1 MPIHALYLCEKP
13 SQARDLAQALG
24 CRSRVEGALHNG
36 KGTYVTWAVG
46 HLFEQKMPD
55 EIEPSMKQWSLAT
68 LPFLPTDVPL
78 KPVYRTKKQL
88 AAIKKLLK
96 DLQGSL
102 YIATDYD
109 REGEAIARNILVM
122 SNYRGPVQRV
132 KLSSL
137 DKVSI
142 QRALNN
148 VVDGSQSIGLYHAAK
163 GRQMADYHVGMNFSR
178 LYTLVGKQA
187 GLSETFN
194 VGRVVAP
201 TIALV
206 VNRDR
211 EIEQFVPQP
220 YFELW
225 IKVQGQNG
233 QFNAKW
239 QVPEGEFN
247 GLKNADEE
255 GRCINRQLAEQV
267 ANAVINQPV
276 TVQKVEKKLTSSA
289 APLPFDLTSLQRLCD
304 SKFGLS
310 ADKTLAIA
318 QKLYDEKFTTYPRT
332 DSRYLPRSQQADVPK
347 VLQAIV
353 ASDASTQ
360 QIVAGANPSARAR
373 VFNDS
378 KVSAHHAI
386 IPTFETVNVG
396 KLNPMEAKVYDAIRR
411 QYIAQFYPPAKAE
424 KTRITLV
431 DAPKQ
436 SYIAKGSVP
445 IEAGWQV
452 LFKSAKDAQ
461 AGDRKDEPK
470 GKQGQEDEL
479 EQSLPPVQQGE
490 SLVCQQ
496 ADVLDKLT
504 KPPAYF
510 TEATL
515 LSAMEHVARY
525 EPNPK
530 YRELLKEVSGI
541 GTPATRAETIKTAI
555 KRDYLRK
562 DKRSLHATAKA
573 RTMIDIL
580 PRVLTSP
587 ALTARWELELRKLE
601 TGDTTVAE
609 FDQKIR
615 DWIERL
621 VLKAKDHMGDI
632 TNHLVSHPDAK
643 AMKSDKRGANRK
655 GGSNRGTYG
664 KGKKGGARKTS
675 SDKAKTAKCPNC
687 GDKAWRN
694 QFKQKPGCYWRCS
707 GCSTFF
713 DDVEGRLTPRV

>member
-1 MPIHALYLCEKP
+1 MPTNALYICEKP
-13 SQARDLAQALG
+13 SQAKDLAQALG
-24 CRSRVEGALHNG
+24 CRARTDGSLHNG
-36 KGTYVTWAVG
+36 QGTVVTWAVG

-55 EIEPSMKQWSLAT
+55 EIDPEMKQWSLAT
-68 LPFLPTDVPL
+68 LPFLPADIPL

-88 AAIKKLLK
+88 GMIKKLLK
-96 DLQGSL
+96 DLQSSNGQL

-109 REGEAIARNILVM
+109 REGEAIARTILAQ

-142 QRALNN
+142 QRALQN
-148 VVDGSQSIGLYHAAK
+148 VVDGSQSIGLYHASK

-187 GLSETFN
+187 GLSTTFN

-211 EIEQFVPQP
+211 EIESFVPQP

-225 IKVQGQNG
+225 IQVQGQGG
-233 QFNAKW
+233 QFSAKW
-239 QVPEGEFN
+239 QVPDVDGA
-247 GLKNADEE
+247 KDEE
-255 GRCINRQLAEQV
+255 GRCINRQLAQQV
-267 ANAVINQPV
+267 ANNVINQPV
-276 TVQKVEKKLTSSA
+276 MAQKVEKKLTTSS

-310 ADKTLAIA
+310 ADKTLSIA

-332 DSRYLPRSQQADVPK
+332 DSRYLPRSQQADVAK

-353 ASDASTQ
+353 ASDTSTQ
-360 QIVAGANPSARAR
+360 QMVAGANPNARSR

-424 KTRITLV
+424 KTRITLIDGHQQV
-431 DAPKQ
+431 
-436 SYIAKGSVP
+436 YIAKGSVP
-445 IEAGWQV
+445 IELGWQV

-461 AGDRKDEPK
+461 AGDRKDDPK
-470 GKQGQEDEL
+470 GKQSQDDEP

-490 SLVCQQ
+490 SLLCQQ
-496 ADVLDKLT
+496 ANVLDKLT
-504 KPPAYF
+504 KAPAYF

-530 YRELLKEVSGI
+530 YRDLLKEVSGI

-555 KRDYLRK
+555 ARDYLRK
-562 DKRSLHATAKA
+562 DKRHLHATAKA
-573 RTMIDIL
+573 RAMIDIL
-580 PRVLTSP
+580 PKVLTSP
-587 ALTARWELELRKLE
+587 ALTARWEMELRKLE
-601 TGDTTVAE
+601 RGEISLAE

-615 DWIERL
+615 DWIDRL
-621 VLKAKDHMGDI
+621 VHKAKEHMGDI
-632 TNHLVSHPDAK
+632 TQKLVSHPDAK
-643 AMKSDKRGANRK
+643 TVKAEKRSGAYK
-655 GGSNRGTYG
+655 G
-664 KGKKGGARKTS
+664 KGKRGKYSKKSGTAKGDS
-675 SDKAKTAKCPNC
+675 SKASSAKTTKCPNC

-694 QFKQKPGCYWRCS
+694 QFKQKPGYYWRCG

-713 DDVEGRLTPRV
+713 DDVDGKLTPRS